1 MVSDEQAIRDLM
13 AKWRRLSAEGNADGL
28 LGLLTDDVVFLT
40 PGNPP
45 MGKQQ
50 FEAGF
55 RGFAAK
61 ASIQSQQEVKDLRVS
76 GSLAYSWSH
85 LRVTFT
91 PRDGKPIVN
100 EGHGP
105 TRAIRTTPDRSS

>member
-13 AKWRRLSAEGNADGL
+13 AEWRRLSAEGDADGL
-28 LGLLTDDVVFLT
+28 LALLTDDVVC
-40 PGNPP
+40 
-45 MGKQQ
+45 
-50 FEAGF
+50 
-55 RGFAAK
+55 
-61 ASIQSQQEVKDLRVS
+61 
-76 GSLAYSWSH
+76 LAYTWSD

-105 TRAIRTTPDRSS
+105 TRAIRTRPDRPS